1 LTPADLR
8 YLDEQFVPVAELT
21 GDVEEV
27 RSRIAG
33 GELPAFP
40 YPGHEL
46 VPADYF
52 DLPLGA
58 AFAGRYDGD
67 DLAGD
72 LEGLMS
78 GIYFVCLREA
88 TPENIVRK
96 ELLVVSL
103 RALLAEPD
111 PVDAVWCETVRAQVG
126 ELDELERPFSPD
138 YDRQRFGRPPTR
150 DELITAPQ
158 RLFPSL
164 F

>member
-8 YLDEQFVPVAELT
+8 YLNEQFVPLTELT
-21 GDVEEV
+21 ADVDEV
-27 RSRIAG
+27 RSRILA

-46 VPADYF
+46 LPADYF
-52 DLPLGA
+52 GVPIGT
-58 AFAGRYDGD
+58 AFAERYDGD

-72 LEGLMS
+72 LEGLMN
-78 GIYFVCLREA
+78 GIYFVCLRRA

-96 ELLVVSL
+96 EWLVSSI
-103 RALLAEPD
+103 RALLDAPD
-111 PVDAVWCETVRAQVG
+111 PANAVWCSDLRAQVD

-150 DELITAPQ
+150 DELITAPR